1 MVREKGDSFSKNNVK
16 IWAMAIKNTTE
27 RGANM
32 SEIKKKK
39 ILAAMLC
46 ATSMASFYAAPH
58 VEAAEYDV
66 TYSGS
71 KLQVEGSDAGKTDI
85 TAIDLGTGTLSAG
98 TVTLGLSSLT
108 ATQLA
113 NINATVTGEKTVDA
127 SSGLTLGSTNV
138 TTTGTVQ
145 GTIVTDGTA
154 SLTAGTLTGVTT
166 IDGAAVAA
174 QGTGGLT
181 VAGVEIGGGTNALS
195 STGFTVEADGD
206 TTVRSLAV
214 GTTGSGFDSTGNLA
228 VANDKF
234 TVDAATGNTSVA
246 GTLAVSG
253 NTDLAGSLMV
263 GTNNAFQVAVD
274 GTTTTVGTIT
284 ADSDG
289 NKVTLGGTNAIA
301 SSNFTVTGDG
311 TLQAVNLN
319 TDHQIG
325 SVAVNGNTINY
336 TGTSGTDGSLV
347 VEGVT
352 LQNGTI
358 TAGNGNFKVNNQ
370 GGVTAGESII
380 GGVMLGNGAITAN
393 STSTST
399 INGTALAPNGEVTAN
414 KLTVDGVVIDAGT
427 ISGLTGLSAGSLTG
441 TDSVIVGNVANATTF
456 TSTDGSLNIENT
468 QKKVVLG
475 NTTLNDGGAVFG
487 AAGNQTVISGN
498 TLTTGTAT
506 AGTANLGDVV
516 ITNNTINNRS
526 DNTALVV
533 EGVTVQDG
541 GLKADTAALGKMNVT
556 GNVVEGDTNGLV
568 IEGVTM
574 NNGTLTGVT
583 AIDGA
588 AVAAQGTGGLTVAG
602 VEIGGGTNAL
612 SSTGF
617 TVEADGDTTV
627 RSLAVGNTGSGFNE
641 TGVLTAANGS
651 TIGGIMLN
659 AGALTGVTAIDG
671 ANVQAGLILDR
682 CKSAA

>member
-214 GTTGSGFDSTGNLA
+214 G
-228 VANDKF
+228 
-234 TVDAATGNTSVA
+234 
-246 GTLAVSG
+246 
-253 NTDLAGSLMV
+253 
-263 GTNNAFQVAVD
+263 
-274 GTTTTVGTIT
+274 
-284 ADSDG
+284 
-289 NKVTLGGTNAIA
+289 
-301 SSNFTVTGDG
+301 
-311 TLQAVNLN
+311 
-319 TDHQIG
+319 
-325 SVAVNGNTINY
+325 
-336 TGTSGTDGSLV
+336 
-347 VEGVT
+347 
-352 LQNGTI
+352 
-358 TAGNGNFKVNNQ
+358 
-370 GGVTAGESII
+370 
-380 GGVMLGNGAITAN
+380 
-393 STSTST
+393 
-399 INGTALAPNGEVTAN
+399 
-414 KLTVDGVVIDAGT
+414 
-427 ISGLTGLSAGSLTG
+427 
-441 TDSVIVGNVANATTF
+441 
-456 TSTDGSLNIENT
+456 
-468 QKKVVLG
+468 
-475 NTTLNDGGAVFG
+475 
-487 AAGNQTVISGN
+487 
-498 TLTTGTAT
+498 
-506 AGTANLGDVV
+506 
-516 ITNNTINNRS
+516 
-526 DNTALVV
+526 
-533 EGVTVQDG
+533 
-541 GLKADTAALGKMNVT
+541 
-556 GNVVEGDTNGLV
+556 
-568 IEGVTM
+568 
-574 NNGTLTGVT
+574 
-583 AIDGA
+583 
-588 AVAAQGTGGLTVAG
+588 
-602 VEIGGGTNAL
+602 
-612 SSTGF
+612 
-617 TVEADGDTTV
+617 
-627 RSLAVGNTGSGFNE
+627 NTGSGFNE